1 MPHPPPSSPG
11 SAPPR
16 RPAGLGPPLLA
27 LLGASGLL
35 IGLLAGLLPA
45 EVTAQPPAPAAFCEL
60 YAEAPACAAGEVDCA
75 YCHTGPPALN
85 AYGAQVAAHLLTGA
99 ERPLHADAFAS
110 GLGDALV
117 HVEGLDADGDG
128 YVNVEEIE
136 AGTSPA
142 DAGSLPDARGCDD
155 RLDDGYAL
163 CGYDVAFAHK
173 RVMIDFCGRSPTLL
187 ERQAFA
193 RAPDRIDALH
203 DALDACLQSEHWR
216 GVGGRVWQLANAKV
230 NPIAAVKAGRSAG
243 PIPLADYDDDYAY
256 FVWSQ
261 TGGRDVRLVLT
272 GQDFVEASYEDGRTV
287 YTVWDRSPDDDETAR
302 GEDRYQ
308 AVERERR
315 AGMLTHR
322 WFLMSHTMFTGVP
335 RTTAAQAYRAYLG
348 YDIARLE
355 GLHPVED
362 EPVDYDDKGV
372 AADGCE
378 ACHSTLDPLTYPFS
392 RYEGIGGGRGRYES
406 YSYNPNRMEGFTGV
420 DGELV
425 GETPE
430 QGMLFGEPVDD
441 LVMWA
446 EVAANSEAFR
456 RATVRDYWRMLLRED
471 PRPAE
476 QADFGAL
483 VEGLGGRH
491 GWSVDAMLHELIE
504 TEAYGAP

>member
-1 MPHPPPSSPG
+1 MLPLPKAPHQRW
-11 SAPPR
+11 A
-16 RPAGLGPPLLA
+16 AGTA
-27 LLGASGLL
+27 
-35 IGLLAGLLPA
+35 LLAGLSALVLARPG
-45 EVTAQPPAPAAFCEL
+45 VAQPPAPASFCSV
-60 YAEAPACAAGEVDCA
+60 YPDAPACAAGEVTCTT
-75 YCHTGPPALN
+75 CHTAAPALN
-85 AYGAQVAAHLLTGA
+85 PYGVDIQSNLLPG
-99 ERPLHADAFAS
+99 EPRPLSSALFTNNLADALA
-110 GLGDALV
+110 A
-117 HVEGLDADGDG
+117 VEDLDSDGDG
-128 YVNVEEIE
+128 YDNLTEIQ
-136 AGTSPA
+136 AGSAPA
-142 DAGSLPDARGCDD
+142 DAKSVPAPAVCEDPDE
-155 RLDDGYAL
+155 DGWEL
-163 CGYDVAFAHK
+163 CAYDANYVYK
-173 RVMIDFCGRSPTLL
+173 KLLIDFCGRSPSYL
-187 ERQAFA
+187 EREEFRVAKDQ
-193 RAPDRIDALH
+193 RDRLH
-203 DALDACLQSEHWR
+203 STLDVCLQSEYWR
-216 GVGGRVWQLANAKV
+216 GIGGQVWNLGNRKIGPLQAIKSGKDV
-230 NPIAAVKAGRSAG
+230 G

>member
-1 MPHPPPSSPG
+1 MPPTSPG
-11 SAPPR
+11 APGAR
-16 RPAGLGPPLLA
+16 LLPPLLA
-27 LLGASGLL
+27 LAGAGGLGVAALSS
-35 IGLLAGLLPA
+35 LLPGP
-45 EVTAQPPAPAAFCEL
+45 VTAQPPAPAAFCAL
-60 YAEAPACAAGEVDCA
+60 YPEAPACAAGEVDCA
-75 YCHTGPPALN
+75 FCHDGPPALN
-85 AYGAQVAAHLLTGA
+85 AYGAQVAAHLLPGA

-117 HVEGLDADGDG
+117 QIEGLDADDDG

-136 AGTSPA
+136 EGTSPA
-142 DAGSLPDARGCDD
+142 DAGSRPDAAGCDD
-155 RLDDGYAL
+155 RVDDGYEL
-163 CGYDVAFAHK
+163 CGYDVAYAHK
-173 RVMIDFCGRSPTLL
+173 KVMIDFCGRSPTLI
-187 ERQAFA
+187 EKQEFSR
-193 RAPDRIDALH
+193 PGDRMDRLH
-203 DALDACLQSEHWR
+203 EVLDLCLQSEHWR

-230 NPIAAVKAGRSAG
+230 NPIAAVKAGRGAG

-256 FVWSQ
+256 FVWTQ

-272 GQDFVEASYEDGRTV
+272 GQTFVEATYEDGRTV
-287 YTVWDRSPDDDETAR
+287 YTEWDRSPDEDEAAR

-308 AVERERR
+308 AVARERR

-355 GLHPVED
+355 GLHPVAD
-362 EPVDYDDKGV
+362 EPVDYDNKGV

-392 RYEGIGGGRGRYES
+392 RYEGIGGGSGRYES
-406 YSYNPNRMEGFTGV
+406 YSYNTSRMEGFVRV

-425 GETPE
+425 AETPE

-441 LVMWA
+441 LVEWA

-456 RATVRDYWRMLLRED
+456 RATVRDHWRALLRED

-476 QADFGAL
+476 QAEFGAL